1 MTHDIWLVFCTDH
14 DYEGRKFFRL
24 SDDPLEGSKRGEIT
38 SLIKSMLMNHDNWSV
53 FCTECECQQN
63 YHSVNKNTRTRPK

>member
-14 DYEGRKFFRL
+14 DYEGEKFFRP

-53 FCTECECQQN
+53 FCTECEYAGQIFEN
-63 YHSVNKNTRTRPK
+63 VNKSITL